1 MNREEARLVVI
12 VQPNAR
18 RNEIK
23 DFREGILYLKIAAP
37 PTEGKAN
44 RELVNYLGEILGLA
58 KSLISVE
65 KGLKAKKKLVSIS
78 GLGPGQLSYIISGLN
93 KG

>member
-1 MNREEARLVVI
+1 M

-23 DFREGILYLKIAAP
+23 GFREGILYLKIAAP

-44 RELVNYLGEILGLA
+44 RELVTYLSEILGVA

-65 KGLKAKKKLVSIS
+65 KGQKVKKKLVSIS
-78 GLGPGQLSYIISGLN
+78 GLDLERVTDILVN
-93 KG
+93 ATKA

>member
-1 MNREEARLVVI
+1 VKKSEARLAVM

-23 DFREGILYLKIAAP
+23 GFREGILYLKIAAP

-44 RELVNYLGEILGLA
+44 RELVTYLSEILGVA

-65 KGLKAKKKLVSIS
+65 KGQKVKKKLVSIS
-78 GLGPGQLSYIISGLN
+78 GLDLERVTDILVN
-93 KG
+93 ATKA

>member
-1 MNREEARLVVI
+1 MKKSEARLAVM

-23 DFREGILYLKIAAP
+23 GFREGILYLKIAAP

-44 RELVNYLGEILGLA
+44 RELVTYLSEILGVA

-65 KGLKAKKKLVSIS
+65 KGQKVKKKLVSIS
-78 GLGPGQLSYIISGLN
+78 GLDLERVTDILVN
-93 KG
+93 ATKA

>member
-1 MNREEARLVVI
+1 MKKEEARLVII

-44 RELVNYLGEILGLA
+44 RELVDYLGEILGLA
-58 KSLISVE
+58 KSRISVE

-78 GLGPGQLSYIISGLN
+78 GLSPEQLSDRISNLD